1 MTRHTFIPVL
11 ILSVALAVP
20 AMVRAAQSPIT
31 ADQVARTLSSVGMS
45 TKQEQVILPTDI
57 VATTNAPELKVVS
70 TELWGDHQ
78 LKIRMS
84 CVQPEEC
91 LPFFVTVRGSQPQ
104 IIPPLIAAHPSAA
117 ILSVK
122 SGANSIV
129 MHIGSRETLLL
140 EGGHVHIQMSVVCL
154 ENGAVGQTIRVTSL
168 NHKQTYLAEISSNY
182 VLRGKLQ

>member
-11 ILSVALAVP
+11 ILSIALAVP

-45 TKQEQVILPTDI
+45 VKQEQVILPTDI
-57 VATTNAPELKVVS
+57 VATTNAPTLKVVS

-84 CVQPEEC
+84 CIKPEEC
-91 LPFFVTVRGSQPQ
+91 LPFFVTVRESQPQ
-104 IIPPLIAAHPSAA
+104 TVPPSTSTA
-117 ILSVK
+117 IFRVK
-122 SGANSIV
+122 SDSNSIV

-168 NHKQTYLAEISSNY
+168 NHKQTYLAEVSSNH